1 MLFKIYSKNTA
12 YKDILKVVK
21 IIEDGGVVIIPTD
34 SVYAIACD
42 IRKSK
47 AIDKI
52 ARIKGVK
59 PEKAEF
65 SFIFENLSSVSE
77 YTKPFHN
84 DIFKLLRRNLPGP
97 FTFILDANSKVPKI
111 FKNNKKTLG
120 VRIPDNSIALQI
132 VKALG
137 NPLLVTSV
145 HDSDDVIEYT
155 TDPSLIHERYDNL
168 VDMVID
174 GGYGNNEAST
184 VIDCTGDEIEIVRH
198 GEKDLIM

>member
-1 MLFKIYSKNTA
+1 MLFKIYSENTA
-12 YKDILKVVK
+12 YKDVLKVAR
-21 IIEDGGVVIIPTD
+21 ILEDGGLVIIPTD

-42 IRKSK
+42 SRKPK

-65 SFIFENLSSVSE
+65 SFIFDSLSTVAE

-84 DIFKLLRRNLPGP
+84 DIFKLMKRNLPGP
-97 FTFILDANSKVPKI
+97 FTFILEANNKVPKI

-120 VRIPDNSIALQI
+120 VRIPDNKITLQI
-132 VKALG
+132 VSALKS
-137 NPLLVTSV
+137 PLMVTSV
-145 HDSDDVIEYT
+145 HDEDDVIEYT
-155 TDPSLIHERYDNL
+155 TDPSLIHEKYDLL

-184 VIDCTGDEIEIVRH
+184 VVDCTGVGIEIIRQ
-198 GEKDLIM
+198 GEMELII